1 MSIIRYT
8 QKNLSTT
15 YGLVYPGNGVMELGG
30 GSAYGAYQGAY
41 LTHYTNTYSCEI
53 MFHELGHVMGY
64 GHSSSFTY
72 GPWAQSLM
80 NNFYVNNLNK
90 LPVDSPSYLD
100 SKNNPN
106 LYK

>member
-1 MSIIRYT
+1 
-8 QKNLSTT
+8 
-15 YGLVYPGNGVMELGG
+15 MELGG

-100 SKNNPN
+100 SKNNPICIN
-106 LYK
+106 DGKWENVNYELYEWENQ